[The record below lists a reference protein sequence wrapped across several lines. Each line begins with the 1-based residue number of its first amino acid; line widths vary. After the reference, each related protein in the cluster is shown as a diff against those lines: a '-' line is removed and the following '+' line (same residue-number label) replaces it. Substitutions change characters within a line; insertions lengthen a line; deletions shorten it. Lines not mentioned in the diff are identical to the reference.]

1 MTPLAIA
8 LIVLVAMFLLG
19 LPIFMSL
26 IISSVVAILAGGD
39 ILPLSVIHNSL
50 FDGLNLFPLLAIPC
64 FVVAGTLMEFGN
76 ITQQIVDVV
85 KQLVGRV
92 YGGLG
97 ITTILACTF
106 FAAISGS
113 GPGTVAAVGT
123 ILVPA
128 MVRNGYSKDYASAA
142 ASSGGTIGI
151 LIPPSNPMIIYA
163 ILGNLSVTAMFT
175 AGFIPGF
182 IVAFAMIM
190 TAYLLAKRNGFKG
203 DENAAPFNMKFFLR
217 SCGNAGFALAT
228 PFIILG
234 SIYTGW
240 ATPVEASVVAIV
252 WALFVGIVI
261 NRVLRPRHIYR
272 ALLEGAMTCGAVLLI
287 VGASTLFGKILTFE
301 EAPQRL
307 ASIVLGI
314 SDDPHLV
321 LLMIIGVLYVLGM
334 FMETLATIII
344 LVPAMVRNG
353 YSKDYASAA
362 ASSGGTI
369 GILIPP
375 SNPMIIYAI
384 LGNLSVTAMF
394 TAGFIPGF
402 IVAFAMIMTAYLL
415 AKRNGFKGD
424 ENAAPFNMKFFLR
437 SCGNAGFALATPF
450 IILGSI
456 YTGWATPVEASV
468 VAIVWALFV
477 GIVINRVLRPRHIY
491 RALLEGAMT
500 CGAVLLIV
508 GASTLFGK
516 ILTFEEAPQRLASIV
531 LGISDDPHLV
541 LLMIIGVLYVLGM
554 FMETLATIIILVP
567 VLLPMILQL
576 GIDPIHFGI
585 VLVVTNNVAMLTPP
599 LGVNLFVASRIAGIS
614 VERISVAVI
623 PYLIALTLCILLF
636 TYVPA
641 ISTWLPSLMGYGQ

>member
-287 VGASTLFGKILTFE
+287 VGASTLFGKILTLRKPRS
-301 EAPQRL
+301 ALRP
-307 ASIVLGI
+307 SVLGFRR
-314 SDDPHLV
+314 SPS
-321 LLMIIGVLYVLGM
+321 
-334 FMETLATIII
+334 
-344 LVPAMVRNG
+344 R
-353 YSKDYASAA
+353 AA
-362 ASSGGTI
+362 HDHRRAVC
-369 GILIPP
+369 PRH
-375 SNPMIIYAI
+375 
-384 LGNLSVTAMF
+384 VH
-394 TAGFIPGF
+394 
-402 IVAFAMIMTAYLL
+402 
-415 AKRNGFKGD
+415 
-424 ENAAPFNMKFFLR
+424 
-437 SCGNAGFALATPF
+437 GNAGDHHHP
-450 IILGSI
+450 S
-456 YTGWATPVEASV
+456 
-468 VAIVWALFV
+468 
-477 GIVINRVLRPRHIY
+477 Y
-491 RALLEGAMT
+491 R
-500 CGAVLLIV
+500 C
-508 GASTLFGK
+508 SC
-516 ILTFEEAPQRLASIV
+516 P
-531 LGISDDPHLV
+531 
-541 LLMIIGVLYVLGM
+541 
-554 FMETLATIIILVP
+554 
-567 VLLPMILQL
+567 
-576 GIDPIHFGI
+576 
-585 VLVVTNNVAMLTPP
+585 
-599 LGVNLFVASRIAGIS
+599 
-614 VERISVAVI
+614 
-623 PYLIALTLCILLF
+623 
-636 TYVPA
+636 
-641 ISTWLPSLMGYGQ
+641 

>member
-151 LIPPSNPMIIYA
+151 LIPPSNPDDH
-163 ILGNLSVTAMFT
+163 LCDPREPVGDRHVHRRVHPRVHRGLRDDHDRLP
-175 AGFIPGF
+175 AGEEVRLQG
-182 IVAFAMIM
+182 
-190 TAYLLAKRNGFKG
+190 RR
-203 DENAAPFNMKFFLR
+203 ER
-217 SCGNAGFALAT
+217 
-228 PFIILG
+228 
-234 SIYTGW
+234 
-240 ATPVEASVVAIV
+240 
-252 WALFVGIVI
+252 
-261 NRVLRPRHIYR
+261 R
-272 ALLEGAMTCGAVLLI
+272 ALQHEVFPQELRQRRVRAGDAVHH
-287 VGASTLFGKILTFE
+287 
-301 EAPQRL
+301 PRL
-307 ASIVLGI
+307 DLYRLG
-314 SDDPHLV
+314 D
-321 LLMIIGVLYVLGM
+321 
-334 FMETLATIII
+334 A
-344 LVPAMVRNG
+344 
-353 YSKDYASAA
+353 
-362 ASSGGTI
+362 
-369 GILIPP
+369 
-375 SNPMIIYAI
+375 
-384 LGNLSVTAMF
+384 
-394 TAGFIPGF
+394 
-402 IVAFAMIMTAYLL
+402 
-415 AKRNGFKGD
+415 
-424 ENAAPFNMKFFLR
+424 
-437 SCGNAGFALATPF
+437 
-450 IILGSI
+450 
-456 YTGWATPVEASV
+456 VEASV

>member
-128 MVRNGYSKDYASAA
+128 MVRNGYSRDYASAA

-272 ALLEGAMTCGAVLLI
+272 ALLEGAMTCGAVLL
-287 VGASTLFGKILTFE
+287 
-301 EAPQRL
+301 
-307 ASIVLGI
+307 
-314 SDDPHLV
+314 
-321 LLMIIGVLYVLGM
+321 
-334 FMETLATIII
+334 
-344 LVPAMVRNG
+344 
-353 YSKDYASAA
+353 
-362 ASSGGTI
+362 
-369 GILIPP
+369 
-375 SNPMIIYAI
+375 
-384 LGNLSVTAMF
+384 
-394 TAGFIPGF
+394 
-402 IVAFAMIMTAYLL
+402 
-415 AKRNGFKGD
+415 
-424 ENAAPFNMKFFLR
+424 FF
-437 SCGNAGFALATPF
+437 
-450 IILGSI
+450 
-456 YTGWATPVEASV
+456 
-468 VAIVWALFV
+468 
-477 GIVINRVLRPRHIY
+477 
-491 RALLEGAMT
+491 
-500 CGAVLLIV
+500 
-508 GASTLFGK
+508 
-516 ILTFEEAPQRLASIV
+516 
-531 LGISDDPHLV
+531 
-541 LLMIIGVLYVLGM
+541 LGM

>member
-97 ITTILACTF
+97 TTTILACTF

-163 ILGNLSVTAMFT
+163 IL
-175 AGFIPGF
+175 
-182 IVAFAMIM
+182 
-190 TAYLLAKRNGFKG
+190 
-203 DENAAPFNMKFFLR
+203 
-217 SCGNAGFALAT
+217 
-228 PFIILG
+228 
-234 SIYTGW
+234 
-240 ATPVEASVVAIV
+240 
-252 WALFVGIVI
+252 
-261 NRVLRPRHIYR
+261 
-272 ALLEGAMTCGAVLLI
+272 
-287 VGASTLFGKILTFE
+287 
-301 EAPQRL
+301 
-307 ASIVLGI
+307 
-314 SDDPHLV
+314 
-321 LLMIIGVLYVLGM
+321 
-334 FMETLATIII
+334 
-344 LVPAMVRNG
+344 
-353 YSKDYASAA
+353 
-362 ASSGGTI
+362 
-369 GILIPP
+369 
-375 SNPMIIYAI
+375 
-384 LGNLSVTAMF
+384 
-394 TAGFIPGF
+394 
-402 IVAFAMIMTAYLL
+402 AMIMTAYLL

-641 ISTWLPSLMGYGQ
+641 AQPYGVRAVAPAEALLYGSARLLRRADSFPL